1 MSIFWG
7 EMVRRSVDMKRG
19 AASTVHRAICAWDSS
34 KLRPKFPMSSWGQRK
49 GAVRAGLL
57 PQVGIRAIV
66 KHVAKA
72 GLAWHSQGSW
82 ASKPHPI

>member
-34 KLRPKFPMSSWGQRK
+34 KLRPKLPMSSWGQRK
-49 GAVRAGLL
+49 GAVGAGLL
-57 PQVGIRAIV
+57 RQVGTRATD

-72 GLAWHSQGSW
+72 GLA
-82 ASKPHPI
+82 